1 MELLFLVP
9 ALEVL
14 LVVEQVLDVLVKD
27 VGGGALFLADF
38 IDLVAVEVGLRA
50 RVLAVQQAVQRN
62 RVVLG
67 HASINIISWP

>member
-1 MELLFLVP
+1 MLAQLLHEP
-9 ALEVL
+9 AL
-14 LVVEQVLDVLVKD
+14 VLDVLVKD

-50 RVLAVQQAVQRN
+50 RVLAVEQAMQGN
-62 RVVLG
+62 RVLLG